1 MQEQVTEQRRSNR
14 KKVLFRCLISFLLL
28 SYLLYRA
35 DLPIILEAFKAAN
48 PFWLLFSFLLHIVG
62 FLLTAYRWQL
72 LLAARN
78 AHFSI
83 GALIQTY
90 IIGVFFNNFLPSTV
104 GGDVFRAY
112 DTAEGVGSK
121 TEAMTVVV
129 VERLTGMFALGLFAL
144 LALVLGFS
152 HFGSIPIIWS
162 AIGGLGIAFVL
173 FIAAMN
179 HRVAQMVKNL
189 FEHPEMIKFPFL
201 RKVQAKLKQIY
212 DALHVYKRNTRV
224 MAVAFV
230 VALLLQVNVILHYY
244 FIAYAMGLPVPILYF
259 FLIIPVV
266 TVVLMV
272 PIFINGIGGREAAYI
287 LLLGEFGVSSAEAI
301 AFSWIAFGM
310 VLVQGI
316 VGGVV
321 YALRKK

>member
-1 MQEQVTEQRRSNR
+1 MQEQPTEHHKTNHR
-14 KKVLFRCLISFLLL
+14 KVLFRCLISLLLL

-35 DLPIILEAFKAAN
+35 DLPTIWEAFKTAN
-48 PFWLLFSFLLHIVG
+48 PFWLLFSFLLHIIG

-72 LLAARN
+72 LLAARDS
-78 AHFSI
+78 HFSI
-83 GALIQTY
+83 GSLVQSY

-112 DTAEGVGSK
+112 DTAERVGSK

-162 AIGGLGIAFVL
+162 AIGALVLGFVL

-179 HRVAQMVKNL
+179 HRVAMIVKNF
-189 FEHPEMIKFPFL
+189 FEHPELIKISFL

-212 DALHVYKRNTRV
+212 DALRVYKRNRRV
-224 MAVAFV
+224 MTIAFV
-230 VALLLQVNVILHYY
+230 LALLLQVNVILHYY
-244 FIAYAMGLPVPILYF
+244 FISYAMGLPVPVLYF

-272 PIFINGIGGREAAYI
+272 PIFINGIGGREASYI

-316 VGGVV
+316 AGGVV